1 MRKTVLHLIILV
13 AIVALSSCSGGEK
26 GYKIGVSQCSGG
38 RWREKVNSEML
49 AAQHLYDH
57 PVSISIASSGD
68 DTQLQIRQIDS
79 LANSG
84 IDLLVVAPND
94 GRAVSAAIDRVMA
107 RGIPVICFDR
117 KAA

>member
-1 MRKTVLHLIILV
+1 MRKTVLHLIILS
-13 AIVALSSCSGGEK
+13 AIVALSSCSGDHE

-68 DTQLQIRQIDS
+68 DTQLQ
-79 LANSG
+79 NKHY
-84 IDLLVVAPND
+84 D
-94 GRAVSAAIDRVMA
+94 GDDRSEERRV
-107 RGIPVICFDR
+107 GKEC
-117 KAA
+117 